1 MPESLAFGECA
12 DGSLA
17 HISEVRSGLA
27 CGCRCPGCGTPLVAR
42 KGDQVEH
49 HFGHHGAA
57 GERPCHSGA
66 ESALHRFA
74 KELLASRL
82 AFALPP
88 LLRDGE
94 RRPLYTGGI
103 YRFDAAVLE
112 HRLGPVVPDVI
123 VRRADRDLLV
133 ELHVTHACGPD
144 KIARIADLGLAAVE
158 IDLSR
163 LPHSV
168 PRRELED
175 AILLHAPR
183 QWLHNPK
190 LGLAPTTGPDVAV
203 QPTRPPGR
211 PTIALERAYA
221 MACREV
227 SVMSVNSLAPRQIQA
242 DGLSRAIGLEVAGIG
257 CFSVPPQDWQ
267 ALILMTALDRAL
279 IGSSCAVNVEAA
291 LRQVRGRAWL
301 RSQFRQLSGAE
312 EAALRAALPAFAPPG
327 SAITAWAMALSR
339 QGILVPSGV
348 RGQWMIRRET
358 LQSVRDARRPRTAS
372 AR

>member
-1 MPESLAFGECA
+1 
-12 DGSLA
+12 
-17 HISEVRSGLA
+17 
-27 CGCRCPGCGTPLVAR
+27 
-42 KGDQVEH
+42 
-49 HFGHHGAA
+49 
-57 GERPCHSGA
+57 
-66 ESALHRFA
+66 
-74 KELLASRL
+74 
-82 AFALPP
+82 
-88 LLRDGE
+88 
-94 RRPLYTGGI
+94 
-103 YRFDAAVLE
+103 
-112 HRLGPVVPDVI
+112 
-123 VRRADRDLLV
+123 
-133 ELHVTHACGPD
+133 
-144 KIARIADLGLAAVE
+144 
-158 IDLSR
+158 
-163 LPHSV
+163 
-168 PRRELED
+168 
-175 AILLHAPR
+175 
-183 QWLHNPK
+183 
-190 LGLAPTTGPDVAV
+190 
-203 QPTRPPGR
+203 
-211 PTIALERAYA
+211 
-221 MACREV
+221 
-227 SVMSVNSLAPRQIQA
+227 LAPRQIQA